1 MSGLELRYFI
11 LKPGAEGRHG
21 MASRAALRTYLRVM
35 APENPELAKDLKEW
49 VDACSLRDRELR
61 NIEDLPK

>member
-11 LKPGAEGRHG
+11 LKPGAKGRHG
-21 MASRAALRTYLRVM
+21 MASRAALRAYLRVI
-35 APENPELAKDLKEW
+35 AAEQPELALDLKEW

-61 NIEDLPK
+61 ELENQPK